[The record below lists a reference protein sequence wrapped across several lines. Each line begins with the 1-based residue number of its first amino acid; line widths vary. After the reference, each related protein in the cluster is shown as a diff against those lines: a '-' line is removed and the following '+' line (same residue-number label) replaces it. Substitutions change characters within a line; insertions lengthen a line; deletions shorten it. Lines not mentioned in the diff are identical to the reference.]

1 MRKLNGARRFTALT
15 GLIVTAGLAI
25 LAAPHRSFAVAWNA
39 TDPTVSAVSTSG
51 LTDNYG
57 QFTNESV
64 ITNHDLSVFGTSTYL
79 NNGWFL
85 TALHVVSTSTYGTLA
100 PASDITI
107 NVYGTNYTADQFVT
121 WGSADIV
128 MVQVGGWQSGTIPS
142 LTGVEARQIGP
153 TGNGL
158 CQIGGFGW
166 SGPLDGTVTNSVTFH
181 RAFTVPYVASPFIY
195 TNAGASSRLVSDG
208 YVLGVE
214 QPGDSGSGMW
224 EDNGPSDQDLNLNDW
239 SLVGDCQTGGAATF
253 ASGGGAYGYIPNNY
267 ASTIL
272 STAYPN
278 AALTWNANPAAGT
291 TAVDGSG
298 VWTLTGSNFTNGTNQ
313 AFNSQERTE
322 QAIFGTGNGTAGTVT
337 LGATVP
343 VDQII
348 FNAAGSGTYTI
359 AGSGSNVIS
368 LGAGSIITTNVNAT
382 IGAEHD
388 RRHQLAGRR
397 RL

>member
-1 MRKLNGARRFTALT
+1 MRRMTHARRTTALV
-15 GLIVTAGLAI
+15 GLIATAGLA
-25 LAAPHRSFAVAWNA
+25 LVAAPQRSFAVAWNA

-64 ITNHDLSVFGTSTYL
+64 IYNNDISARGTCTYL

-100 PASDITI
+100 PAGDIQI
-107 NVYGTNYTADQFVT
+107 DVYGQYYTGSQFVT
-121 WGSADIV
+121 WGSADV
-128 MVQVGGWQSGTIPS
+128 AMVQVSGWQSGTLPS

-158 CQIGGFGW
+158 CQIGGFGYW
-166 SGPLDGTVTNSVTFH
+166 GPLDGTMNNGISFH
-181 RAFTVPYVASPFIY
+181 RAFTVPYVSSPFIY

-239 SLVGDCQTGGAATF
+239 SLVGVCQTGGAATF

-278 AALTWNANPAAGT
+278 AVLTWNANPAAGT

-313 AFNSQERTE
+313 AFNGLERTE
-322 QAIFGTGNGTAGTVT
+322 QAIFGAGTGTAGTVT

-368 LGAGSIITTNVNAT
+368 LASAPSSRPTSMPPSAPT
-382 IGAEHD
+382 
-388 RRHQLAGRR
+388 
-397 RL
+397 